1 MCFYLLSLY
10 LSIVQYQMQYN
21 VAPPASS
28 YISRPDFVVENKN
41 LHEIRRN
48 DIVFLPY
55 FQKNPNS
62 NWETRWGEF
71 LNYTPTDVT
80 QRWQPMFQFQGID
93 SIQGMRALRV
103 VEFVQTQNI
112 SDLKTRP
119 NNTRI
124 ICELLTANKLR
135 TSERVKKYCTE
146 NSLILTEA
154 AIKIMTKQNSDTL
167 QEFTNQLC
175 FSRPSASEPIQNFL
189 VHHKEYIPGVE
200 NTQLLAISKEYPLT
214 LSECPLLI
222 KEWDFSRCLAA
233 KNQNHFFTQQQHEFE
248 NMKLDEMQAH
258 LCEQEMHD
266 QNMDPTWSSYD
277 VAYRCLPK
285 MRN

>member
-10 LSIVQYQMQYN
+10 LSIVQYQMQYH

-28 YISRPDFVVENKN
+28 YITRPEFFVENEKK
-41 LHEIRRN
+41 HVIRRD

-55 FQKNPNS
+55 FETNANS
-62 NWETRWGEF
+62 NLETRWGEF
-71 LNYTPTDVT
+71 LNYTPEEVKR
-80 QRWQPMFQFQGID
+80 RWQPMLKFHSID
-93 SIQGMRALRV
+93 NGMRALRV

-112 SDLKTRP
+112 SDGKTRP

-124 ICELLTANKLR
+124 ICELLTANELR
-135 TSERVKKYCTE
+135 TSERVIKYCTE
-146 NSLILTEA
+146 NRLILTEA
-154 AIKIMTKQNSDTL
+154 AIDIMTQQSSDTL
-167 QEFTNQLC
+167 QEFTNEFVLQ
-175 FSRPSASEPIQNFL
+175 RPSASEPVQNFL
-189 VHHKEYIPGVE
+189 VHHANYIPGVQ
-200 NTQLLAISKEYPLT
+200 NTKLLAIQKEYPLT

-222 KEWDFSRCLAA
+222 KEWDFSRYLAA

-248 NMKLDEMQAH
+248 NMNLDEMQA
-258 LCEQEMHD
+258 LSSEQEMRD

-277 VAYRCLPK
+277 GAYRCLPT